1 MASYIEITDEETDP
15 GAPVTS
21 ELLKKERDNPIAIAE
36 GASGAPRIQL
46 AAMAHGGA
54 LGAVGT
60 YAFLSRS
67 SAASGI
73 TAGTTYAGSGL
84 RYRGVKVGLS
94 DGGGVLSAIEGGTPS
109 GTWQAMGDVQNSA
122 GGTYS
127 ATLFIRIA

>member
-36 GASGAPRIQL
+36 GASGAPRIEF

-60 YAFLSRS
+60 YAFLSMFAFTGI
-67 SAASGI
+67 SAGS
-73 TAGTTYAGSGL
+73 TYAGSAL
-84 RYRGVKVGLS
+84 RYHGVRVGT
-94 DGGGVLSAIEGGTPS
+94 AEGSYVTTPTTGAAPS
-109 GTWQAMGDVQNSA
+109 GTWRAMGSA
-122 GGTYS
+122 DTPPSGARP
-127 ATLFIRIA
+127 ATIFIRIA